1 MREPALTPQPQSNT
15 VSELQTP
22 SGDEAFARA
31 HTQAIQ
37 RLFDR
42 RCEQREKAGSES
54 VQRRSFLKAAGSAAT
69 ALASWG
75 VLGRSVATCT
85 RDADRR
91 TSNERP
97 SAPET
102 GADKAARFMWETVL
116 FQCGQYAA
124 AHLANLCNLP
134 LGNPG
139 TKRGEVKQS
148 AVETTIKIVG
158 EDPLVF
164 ARLYGTVGVAGP
176 IMEEVIFRILPAH
189 LLFKEG
195 MQWVVG
201 IPANFAFAAGHNIV
215 PVGEEVTR
223 SIQLTDGHKLSLDLV
238 PLPQFML
245 GAYCWYVM
253 KRYGDWAPILAHAI
267 NNQGFA
273 LSLVW
278 GGRGTYREYQALLA
292 EELEGGGSDGSP
304 TEV

>member
-15 VSELQTP
+15 ESELQAP
-22 SGDEAFARA
+22 SRDEAFTRA
-31 HTQAIQ
+31 HAQAIQ
-37 RLFDR
+37 RLFER

-54 VQRRSFLKAAGSAAT
+54 VHRRSFLKVAGSAAT

-85 RDADRR
+85 RDMDTR

-97 SAPET
+97 RAPET

-116 FQCGQYAA
+116 FQCGQYAT

-139 TKRGEVKQS
+139 TKRGEVKKS
-148 AVETTIKIVG
+148 AVETTIRIVG

-176 IMEEVIFRILPAH
+176 IMEEVLFRIIPGH
-189 LLFKEG
+189 LLFGEG
-195 MQWVVG
+195 MQWSVG
-201 IPANFAFAAGHNIV
+201 IPANLAFAAIHNVIAE
-215 PVGEEVTR
+215 GEVSTR
-223 SIQLTDGHKLSLDLV
+223 SVQLSDRVKLSLDLV

-253 KRYGDWAPILAHAI
+253 KRYGDWAPLVAHAI
-267 NNQGFA
+267 NNQGLA